1 MTSAGTQEAISTVDQ
16 EFQRL
21 LELGEARLA
30 AGNVDGAR
38 DSLRKAA
45 ARLPRDAAALGLLGQ
60 ACYRAGLYEEAA
72 EAYGKLVDENPA
84 EVSGRVNLGLAWLK
98 GGRRPE
104 AVRQFSIALDLDPDH
119 RKSMGYLGLALLESG
134 DPRAARPWLEK
145 SGSATLLS
153 RCDSLLAEQ
162 AAQAP
167 AQVQADPQAES
178 QAAPASVAAT
188 HAVPAAVAR
197 PAPTPAPVRS
207 PVAPGGLGAFAAGRT
222 VRPPPEVFAVDGGI
236 LHVAVRGE
244 LVCRID
250 GLFAVRGAVAAIPEV
265 KRFRGKLTEKPFGS
279 GRDRMNRMT
288 GDGALFFRTGGWVFT
303 VVDLAGDA
311 GYFREGAVF
320 ALEEAVIF
328 ENGRVPSRH
337 SRDLDLVHLR
347 GRGRML
353 LRTAGAP
360 VAIEVSGAESL
371 RVPPAALVGWTG
383 AVTPRI
389 GLLAGVDGV
398 AAAAAPSTSSP
409 VMVELTGDG
418 RVFVDP
424 DAAPAD

>member
-1 MTSAGTQEAISTVDQ
+1 MDAAISAVDG

-21 LELGEARLA
+21 LDAGEGRLS
-30 AGNVDGAR
+30 AGDVEGAKEP
-38 DSLRKAA
+38 LRRAA
-45 ARLPRDAAALGLLGQ
+45 ARMPGDGATLGLLGQ

-72 EAYGKLVDENPA
+72 EAYGRLVDDNPA

-98 GGRRPE
+98 AGRHAD
-104 AVRQFSIALDLDPDH
+104 AVRQFSIALDLDPEH
-119 RKSMGYLGLALLESG
+119 RKAMGYLGLALLESG

-145 SGSATLLS
+145 SGSAALLA
-153 RCDSLLAEQ
+153 RCDGMLVQRPSVPR
-162 AAQAP
+162 AP
-167 AQVQADPQAES
+167 AVT
-178 QAAPASVAAT
+178 PASSSPAVPTT
-188 HAVPAAVAR
+188 HAVSAA
-197 PAPTPAPVRS
+197 PMPSPTPTSPRT
-207 PVAPGGLGAFAAGRT
+207 PVAPGGLGAFAAERT

-244 LVCRID
+244 LVCRTD
-250 GLFAVRGAVAAIPEV
+250 GLFAIRGAVTAHPEV

-279 GRDRMNRMT
+279 GRERMNRMS
-288 GDGALFFRTGGWVFT
+288 GEGALFFRTGGWVFT

-320 ALEEAVIF
+320 ALEEALLF
-328 ENGRVPSRH
+328 ENGRVPSPL

-353 LRTAGAP
+353 LRTVAAP
-360 VAIEVSGAESL
+360 VAIEISGEETL
-371 RVPPAALVGWTG
+371 RVPPTSLVGWTG

-389 GLLAGVDGV
+389 GPLTGPDR
-398 AAAAAPSTSSP
+398 AAPVAGTP
-409 VMVELTGDG
+409 VLVELTGDG

>member
-1 MTSAGTQEAISTVDQ
+1 VTIAATEEAISAADQ
-16 EFQRL
+16 EFQHLR
-21 LELGEARLA
+21 EQGEERLA
-30 AGNVDGAR
+30 AGDAEGAR

-45 ARLPRDAAALGLLGQ
+45 GRLPRDVAALGLFGQ

-104 AVRQFSIALDLDPDH
+104 AVRQFSIALDLDPEH

-145 SGSATLLS
+145 SGSAPLLA
-153 RCDSLLAEQ
+153 RCDALLADQ
-162 AAQAP
+162 AATTTATAP
-167 AQVQADPQAES
+167 
-178 QAAPASVAAT
+178 
-188 HAVPAAVAR
+188 AVAR
-197 PAPTPAPVRS
+197 PSPTPGPTPAMPPVISPAPRPSPTPQPLRS

-222 VRPPPEVFAVDGGI
+222 VRPPPEVFAVDEGI
-236 LHVAVRGE
+236 LHIAVRGE

-250 GLFAVRGAVAAIPEV
+250 GLFAMRGAVTAHPEV
-265 KRFRGKLTEKPFGS
+265 KRFRGKVTEKPFGA
-279 GRDRMNRMT
+279 GRDRMNRMA
-288 GDGALFFRTGGWVFT
+288 GEGALFFRTGGWVFT
-303 VVDLAGDA
+303 VVDLAGDT

-360 VAIEVSGAESL
+360 VAIEVSGTESL
-371 RVPPAALVGWTG
+371 RVPPSALVGWMG

-389 GLLAGVDGV
+389 GLLGGVDGV
-398 AAAAAPSTSSP
+398 AATTPSPGSP

>member
-1 MTSAGTQEAISTVDQ
+1 MGEAISTVD
-16 EFQRL
+16 EKFQHHLDVGTDRL
-21 LELGEARLA
+21 SAGDLE
-30 AGNVDGAR
+30 GAR
-38 DSLRKAA
+38 DALRKAA
-45 ARLPRDAAALGLLGQ
+45 ARLPQDVGALGLLGQ
-60 ACYRAGLYEEAA
+60 ACYRAGLYDEAA
-72 EAYGKLVDENPA
+72 EAYGRLVDENPA

-98 GGRRPE
+98 GGHHPE
-104 AVRQFSIALDLDPDH
+104 AVRQFSVALDLDPEH
-119 RKSMGYLGLALLESG
+119 RKAMGYLGLALLESG

-145 SGSATLLS
+145 SGSGTLLA
-153 RCDSLLAEQ
+153 RCNAMLSEKPTPTPTPTP
-162 AAQAP
+162 AP
-167 AQVQADPQAES
+167 LPGPSAGPI
-178 QAAPASVAAT
+178 AAPASVPSA
-188 HAVPAAVAR
+188 
-197 PAPTPAPVRS
+197 S
-207 PVAPGGLGAFAAGRT
+207 PRTAVAPGGLGAFAAERT
-222 VRPPPEVFAVDGGI
+222 VRPPPEVFAVEGGI

-250 GLFAVRGAVAAIPEV
+250 GLFAVRGAVAAHPES
-265 KRFRGKLTEKPFGS
+265 KRFRGKVTEKPFGS
-279 GRDRMNRMT
+279 GRDRMNRMV
-288 GDGALFFRTGGWVFT
+288 GEGALFFRTGGWVFT

-311 GYFREGAVF
+311 GYFREEAVF
-320 ALEEAVIF
+320 ALEEAITF

-353 LRTAGAP
+353 LRTAAAP
-360 VAIEVSGAESL
+360 VAIEVSGADAL

-389 GLLAGVDGV
+389 GLLADPGGGV
-398 AAAAAPSTSSP
+398 ASAPSPTSP